1 MSESSSAVVPRT
13 TWEYCH
19 SGAERIASGQ
29 VPPGDERH
37 GQLVLLLA
45 AVIAGCA
52 DEAEL
57 AGTDVGQL
65 PVDGPGGLLELLRS
79 RARLAVQACPALPGL
94 GAEQR
99 AALLAADR
107 GAFQVVR
114 ALADDTLV
122 GHLMIAGGRV
132 PTVREAAGATIR
144 VRVLKGAQG
153 ALGEA
158 PAG

>member
-1 MSESSSAVVPRT
+1 MSESSSAAVPRT

-29 VPPGDERH
+29 LLPGDERH

-57 AGTDVGQL
+57 VGAEVGRV

-79 RARLAVQACPALPGL
+79 RARLAVQACSALPGL

-99 AALLAADR
+99 SALLALDR
-107 GAFQVVR
+107 GAFQVVQ

-122 GHLMIAGGRV
+122 GHLMIAGGRA
-132 PTVREAAGATIR
+132 PTVREAANATIR
-144 VRVLKGAQG
+144 VRVLKGTQA
-153 ALGEA
+153 ALGRA
-158 PAG
+158 TVG